1 MSLSFSRAIKCY
13 ISNSTI
19 WLGHLRGQKTVP
31 WLKLGLGVGTTELL
45 MLGDSPVLSDESEE
59 VEEKKELPSEHE
71 DGEYD
76 LLRSR
81 RRDGR
86 GLLRTR
92 GVLLRPRLRGV
103 CGLRPLDE
111 DLLRERLFFL
121 FRA

>member
-1 MSLSFSRAIKCY
+1 
-13 ISNSTI
+13 
-19 WLGHLRGQKTVP
+19 
-31 WLKLGLGVGTTELL
+31 